1 MARFV
6 ADTSAL
12 VSLGTV
18 VSHEENPLDVLLDEY
33 DVSVPEQVESELQE
47 TARYEDPSGTAARAV
62 LDRLSELT
70 VHATE
75 LDESFP
81 LDDGENAVV
90 TLAITLDATHVL
102 CDEFNQLAIV
112 HASLA
117 DTRLVTTPTLLLVLV
132 RNGLLAP
139 ADAVD
144 CLTKVSEARSWETNA
159 YVARSKATLQ
169 RELDSAIDHR

>member
-12 VSLGTV
+12 ASIGTV
-18 VSHEENPLDVLLDEY
+18 VTHEENPLDVLLGAH
-33 DVSVPEQVESELQE
+33 DVSVPEQVVSELRE
-47 TARYEDPSGTAARAV
+47 TATYEDQSGIAARAV
-62 LDRLSELT
+62 LDRLSTLA

-90 TLAITLDATHVL
+90 TLANSLDATHVL
-102 CDEFNQLAIV
+102 CDEFNRLAIV

-144 CLTKVSEARSWETNA
+144 FLSEVSEARSWETNA
-159 YVARSKATLQ
+159 YVVRAKTTLQ
-169 RELDSAIDHR
+169 RELEPPTDHG